1 MFNLT
6 KGKAKDYLEL
16 QYKSNDTNEQR
27 TAKEI
32 IDYLASIYVDLF
44 KVRNTK
50 LKYYLKESNIKVGE
64 TFLEF
69 YTFFLYL
76 ANATKIPFKDY

>member
-16 QYKSNDTNEQR
+16 RYKSDNANEQR

-32 IDYLASIYVDLF
+32 IDYLVSIYIDLF

-50 LKYYLKESNIKVGE
+50 LKYRLKESNIKVKK
-64 TFLEF
+64 TFYYKQE
-69 YTFFLYL
+69 
-76 ANATKIPFKDY
+76 N